1 LISEDQSKEQEIS
14 RILDQTGEGEF
25 RLKRFVKLEVLKE
38 LELETFCDVALID
51 LNLAADRLIP
61 FLHWIENLHGP
72 VPLVA
77 VCESLE
83 ALESLKQAR
92 GCIDDYLLTDQAEP
106 GQIASRIDQV
116 LRQRAKIHHLYQ
128 EQNLLNSLLDTIPD
142 AVYFKNR
149 SGKFTKVNRAMAE
162 NYGKSLDDLI
172 GKSDF
177 DVFDEARARQ
187 AYEDDLDIVNTGTS
201 IVGKTE
207 TEDAPDG
214 STIWLSSTKMPLK
227 DRNKNVIG
235 TMGISRDITQ
245 LQKIQRKR
253 EQQSALLRVIIDHA
267 PAGIFH
273 KDIEGRFMLVNQKH
287 ADYIGAENPEAVVGK
302 TVDDFFLPEVAEK
315 IDAADREIMESR
327 KAREGILDHRA
338 VPGKPECWM
347 LTSKVPLLDTKGE
360 CTGMVGISLDVT
372 KQKEDEQ
379 ALKDAFST
387 LEETKL
393 QLIEA
398 EKLKSVG
405 RMAAG
410 VAHEVKNPL
419 NIISLGLDYLK
430 SNVSEPTEVLE
441 TMEDMSSAMD
451 SANRVISELLDYSAP
466 RDLQM
471 EPVDLNESVDRVL
484 ALLRHSLQA
493 SNIQVDCDFSDNLPK
508 IEGDPAKL
516 EQALVNI
523 CLNAIN
529 AMGNGGTLTL
539 RSYSHRMVSAGDNVS
554 SQMTECFG
562 IGDTIT
568 SLEILDTG
576 HGIDKEHA
584 AKLFDPFFS
593 TKATGG
599 NTGLGLTVTRNII
612 EIHRAVLTLKNNEA
626 GPGVKASLHFR
637 AIDSN
642 HASFQ

>member
-1 LISEDQSKEQEIS
+1 MISEDESKEQEIS
-14 RILDQTGEGEF
+14 RILDQAGEGEF

-38 LELETFCDVALID
+38 LELETFCDIALID

-61 FLHWIENLHGP
+61 FLHWIEDLHGP

-77 VCESLE
+77 VCENLE
-83 ALESLKQAR
+83 ALRSLKQAR

-106 GQIASRIDQV
+106 GEIASRIDQV
-116 LRQRAKIHHLYQ
+116 LRQRAKIHFLYQ
-128 EQNLLNSLLDTIPD
+128 EQNLLNSLLDTLPD

-149 SGKFTKVNRAMAE
+149 TGKFTKVNRAMAE

-177 DVFDEARARQ
+177 DVFNEARARL
-187 AYEDDLDIVNTGTS
+187 AYEDDLDIVNTGKS

-214 STIWLSSTKMPLK
+214 STIWVSSTKMPLK
-227 DRNKNVIG
+227 DRNGNIIG

-253 EQQSALLRVIIDHA
+253 EQQRALLRVIIDHA

-273 KDIEGRFMLVNQKH
+273 KDIEGRFLLVNQKH
-287 ADYIGAENPEAVVGK
+287 ADYIGAESPEAVIGK

-327 KAREGILDHRA
+327 TAREGILDHRA

-347 LTSKVPLLDTKGE
+347 LTSKVPLLDAKGE

-379 ALKDAFST
+379 ALKDAFAT

-430 SNVSEPTEVLE
+430 SNVSEPTEVIE

-493 SNIQVDCDFSDNLPK
+493 SNIQVECDFCKNLPK

-529 AMGNGGTLTL
+529 AMGDGGTLTL

-562 IGDTIT
+562 IGDTIA
-568 SLEILDTG
+568 SLEISDTG

-612 EIHRAVLTLKNNEA
+612 EIHRAVLTLKNNES
-626 GPGVKASLHFR
+626 GPGAKASLHFR
-637 AIDSN
+637 AID
-642 HASFQ
+642 